1 MSKVLPLFAAAP
13 RLKIKVNDIDIA
25 YAIGLN
31 MNVSIDVVPVK
42 ILGQFEIAS
51 LEPTAYNPVT
61 GTFRVIRLLNP
72 TSRAE
77 IKKAADTGK
86 TKLLGTG
93 ATLAP
98 AVEDAVAS
106 SSSSVLSQSYLHR
119 HLDPTKVLI
128 SQTFDIELYLKIPK
142 MTLVGG
148 VVTAYTGDV
157 EESFI
162 KLQDCRVVGMDGE
175 IAPGRLLEEPLS
187 FQGLLAVNSSLGSG
201 AKEGLDSVIKDNAIA
216 KS

>member
-1 MSKVLPLFAAAP
+1 MSKILPLFAAAP
-13 RLKIKVNDIDIA
+13 RLKIKVNGTDIA

-42 ILGQFEIAS
+42 ILGQFEIAA

-72 TSRAE
+72 SSQAA
-77 IKKAADTGK
+77 IKAAAESGRTN
-86 TKLLGTG
+86 LLGST
-93 ATLAP
+93 TTIEP
-98 AVEDAVAS
+98 AISNAS
-106 SSSSVLSQSYLHR
+106 GSSSVLSQSYLHR

-128 SQTFDIELYLKIPK
+128 SQTFDIELFLKLPK
-142 MTLVGG
+142 MTFENGIVK
-148 VVTAYTGDV
+148 TYTGDE

-162 KLQDCRVVGMDGE
+162 KIQDCRVVGMDGE

-187 FQGLLAVNSSLGSG
+187 FQGLLAINSGLGSG
-201 AKEGLDSVIKDNAIA
+201 AKEGLDSVIKDNVV
-216 KS
+216 K